1 MPTLTV
7 DEKRSRLKQWVAR
20 KNAAVERRRYDW
32 QELWIE
38 LEPYFIECE
47 GDDKFKLELMFLATN
62 YR

>member
-7 DEKRSRLKQWVAR
+7 DEKRLRLKQWVAK
-20 KNAAVERRRYDW
+20 KNATVERRRYDW

-38 LEPYFIECE
+38 VEPYFKECE
-47 GDDKFKLELMFLATN
+47 GDNDFKFELICLATN